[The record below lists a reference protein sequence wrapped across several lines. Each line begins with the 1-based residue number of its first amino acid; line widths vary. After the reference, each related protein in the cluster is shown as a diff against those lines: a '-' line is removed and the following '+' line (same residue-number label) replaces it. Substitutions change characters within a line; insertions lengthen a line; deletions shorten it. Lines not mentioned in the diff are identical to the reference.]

1 METDANKLSDT
12 DVIALAQVE
21 RDAGVPDRQTAAAAA
36 AADATERL
44 SDNSDD
50 GEVEAHPS

>member
-12 DVIALAQVE
+12 DVIALAQAE
-21 RDAGVPDRQTAAAAA
+21 RDAGVPDRQTAAA